1 MSDEAAA
8 AVAHQ
13 LDAIVERVRG
23 NFAAKHEAREA
34 ALAQCR
40 EVIRLASLT
49 IRAIHRGERD
59 TAGRLLADGRARL
72 RAVRAALA
80 DHPDIFHAGFVHD
93 AEKEFAEAAVTV
105 ALVCGEPLPAP
116 EDLEVEYA
124 AYLNGLA
131 EAVGELRRYL
141 LDSLRHGDV
150 EGCERYLHIMDEIYA
165 VLVTIDYPDAITGG
179 LRRSTDVARGILEK
193 TRGDLTIAVRQRDLE
208 RQLAEFRADLATHRA
223 DSRTVTAASAPS

>member
-1 MSDEAAA
+1 MSDEVAA

-40 EVIRLASLT
+40 DVIRLASLT
-49 IRAIHRGERD
+49 IRAIHRDERE

-80 DHPDIFHAGFVHD
+80 GHPDIFYAGFVHD

-208 RQLAEFRADLATHRA
+208 RQLAEVRADLAAHQV
-223 DSRTVTAASAPS
+223 DSRTVAAASAPS

>member
-116 EDLEVEYA
+116 EDLAVEYA